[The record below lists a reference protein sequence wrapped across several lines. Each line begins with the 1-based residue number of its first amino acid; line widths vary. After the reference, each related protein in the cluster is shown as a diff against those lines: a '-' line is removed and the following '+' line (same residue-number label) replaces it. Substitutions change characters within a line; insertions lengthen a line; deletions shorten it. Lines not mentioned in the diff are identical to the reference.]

1 MNRYQI
7 TGIIYIHIGMNEW
20 LKRYTWERERERERE
35 RACGRACGRAGVCM
49 YVCELVRVC
58 VVKRMGLAL
67 LYVCTVPF
75 LFTECNYVLVDNLQR
90 RELVLCHGIQRFI
103 RVITVI
109 ITSQQPAP
117 SQPTSRRATVLVAT
131 ERERERERKAARL
144 SRT

>member
-1 MNRYQI
+1 MIETLYV
-7 TGIIYIHIGMNEW
+7 
-20 LKRYTWERERERERE
+20 RERERERE

-131 ERERERERKAARL
+131 EREREREREKQHVFPGPREQNKC
-144 SRT
+144 TVH